1 MLILEFVL
9 ALGFSAIQL
18 VWDNHFIHC
27 TCSQKIVLL
36 TFFSLIE
43 GELAMSDVGDTLLDV
58 AIGTDHDFK
67 IIDMPGGTGQETNN
81 SVEVSAKI
89 DVQQEPRKL
98 SYSNIFLLQLYISI
112 N

>member
-18 VWDNHFIHC
+18 VWDNHFIYY

-43 GELAMSDVGDTLLDV
+43 RELGMSDVGGHL
-58 AIGTDHDFK
+58 A
-67 IIDMPGGTGQETNN
+67 
-81 SVEVSAKI
+81 
-89 DVQQEPRKL
+89 
-98 SYSNIFLLQLYISI
+98 
-112 N
+112 

>member
-1 MLILEFVL
+1 
-9 ALGFSAIQL
+9 
-18 VWDNHFIHC
+18 
-27 TCSQKIVLL
+27 
-36 TFFSLIE
+36 
-43 GELAMSDVGDTLLDV
+43 MSDVGDTLLDV

-89 DVQQEPRKL
+89 DVQQEPHKL
-98 SYSNIFLLQLYISI
+98 SYSNIFLLQLHISI